1 MKTELSMTPWM
12 KARIS
17 ARLLLLQA
25 RWDPARMQGPGLAF
39 ALEPWLSACWADEPD
54 GLRAARRRH
63 LEYFNT
69 HPVAAWLTAGVVCR
83 LEAAAAAR
91 SGAEREATIAKIR
104 SLKTSLGATLAGLY
118 DSFFWGGV
126 RPASAL
132 AGLLVAQAA
141 YQFGFRHAMG
151 WGVLTALVLYNAPA
165 FAARAAGLLRGWE
178 EGEGAVV
185 ALCGLPVQS
194 WILGLR
200 RAVVGGAVLSFGF
213 GAVLLGREE
222 LMTAG
227 LTFAAGLLLARRGW
241 SPLAQLGFAGAGGM
255 AASFTGFW
263 P

>member
-1 MKTELSMTPWM
+1 MTPLM
-12 KARIS
+12 KARVG

-39 ALEPWLSACWADEPD
+39 ALEPWLGACWAGEPD

-69 HPVAAWLTAGVVCR
+69 HPVAAWLTTGVVCR
-83 LEAAAAAR
+83 LEAVAAAR

-104 SLKTSLGATLAGLY
+104 SVKTNLSASLAGLY

-132 AGLLVAQAA
+132 AGLLTAQAA
-141 YQFGFRHAMG
+141 YHFGFAHAMG
-151 WGVLTALVLYNAPA
+151 WGVLVALALYNIPA
-165 FAARAAGLLRGWE
+165 FAARAAGLQRGWE

-185 ALCGLPVQS
+185 ALCRLPVQS
-194 WILGLR
+194 WIAGLR
-200 RAVVGGAVLSFGF
+200 RAVIGGAFVSFGF

-222 LMTAG
+222 LMTAVLVFG
-227 LTFAAGLLLARRGW
+227 AGLFLSWRGY

>member
-1 MKTELSMTPWM
+1 MTPWM
-12 KARIS
+12 KARVG

-25 RWDPARMQGPGLAF
+25 RWDPARMQGPGFAF
-39 ALEPWLSACWADEPD
+39 ALEPWLETCWAGDPD

-69 HPVAAWLTAGVVCR
+69 HPIAAWLTAGVVCR
-83 LEAAAAAR
+83 LEAAAAVS
-91 SGAEREATIAKIR
+91 SGAAREATVAKIR

-118 DSFFWGGV
+118 DSFFWGGL

-132 AGLLVAQAA
+132 AGVLAAQAA
-141 YQFGFRHAMG
+141 YHFGFAHAIR
-151 WGVLTALVLYNAPA
+151 WGLLTALVLYNVPA
-165 FAARAAGLLRGWE
+165 FAARAAGLRRGWE

-185 ALCGLPVQS
+185 ALCRLPVQS
-194 WILGLR
+194 CILGLR

-213 GAVLLGREE
+213 GAVLHGREE

-227 LTFAAGLLLARRGW
+227 LVFAAGLFLARRGW
-241 SPLAQLGFAGAGGM
+241 SPLAQIGFAGAGGM
-255 AASFTGFW
+255 AASFAGFW